1 MRLRSRFAIWGAK
14 LTCAVIRFLDRGSG
28 SSFPGLIARRI
39 DPDILSVMSGMVRKK
54 IIAVTGTNG
63 KTTTNSI
70 LYHALRAEGRKV
82 LYNSMGA
89 NLLDGV
95 ITAFVLAAGK
105 SGRLDIDYACIEV
118 DEIASTNIF
127 PKLKPDCVLVTNIFR
142 DQLDRTGEV
151 EMTCGKI
158 RQALRE
164 VPEATLVLNVDDIC
178 SWMLHTGCRNRIVT
192 YGISERIAE
201 DIPIGASEMIFCPVC
216 GKRLEYVFFQYGQL
230 GVYHCPECGLE
241 RPQPGIAAADIVWM
255 DGCCSYTVDG
265 MRIVSGAKTPYN
277 VYNTLSA
284 YAALLGADAPREKF
298 GETVGSFDYGNQ
310 RESLFII
317 NNARVQLCLAKN
329 PVGFQ
334 QKLFQLSKDPEPK
347 DVVIQINDTELDGE
361 DVSWLWDVD
370 YHYLA
375 DVNAA
380 RVITGGARCDDM
392 GLCLKNNGIPCD
404 STRDIGRTVEELIAA
419 DSKNLYIITNY
430 SDLYRLNRMLGAL
443 ESAWKEGVVL

>member
-1 MRLRSRFAIWGAK
+1 M
-14 LTCAVIRFLDRGSG
+14 TCVVIRFLDRGSG
-28 SSFPGLIARRI
+28 SSFPGFIARRI
-39 DPDILSVMSGMVRKK
+39 DPDILSVMSDMVRKK
-54 IIAVTGTNG
+54 VIAVTGTNG

-70 LYHALRAEGRKV
+70 LYHTLRAEGQKV

-118 DEIASTNIF
+118 DEIASPNIF

-178 SWMLHTGCRNRIVT
+178 SWMLHTGCRNRMIT

-201 DIPIGASEMIFCPVC
+201 DIPIGASELMFCPVC
-216 GKRLEYVFFQYGQL
+216 GKRLEYIFSQYGQL

-255 DGCCSYTVDG
+255 DGSYSYTLDG
-265 MRIVSGAKTPYN
+265 MRIVSGAKMPYN

-284 YAALLGADAPREKF
+284 YAALLGADAPRDKF
-298 GETVGSFDYGNQ
+298 GAVIESFDYGNQ

-317 NNARVQLCLAKN
+317 NNTRVQLCLAKN
-329 PVGFQ
+329 PIGFQ
-334 QKLFQLSKDPEPK
+334 QKLFQLLMDPETK

-370 YHYLA
+370 YHYFA

-392 GLCLKNNGIPCD
+392 GLCLKYNGIPCD
-404 STRDIGRTVEELIAA
+404 STRDIGRTVEELIAT

-430 SDLYRLNRMLGAL
+430 SDLYRINRMLGEL

>member
-1 MRLRSRFAIWGAK
+1 MRLRSRLAIWSAK
-14 LTCAVIRFLDRGSG
+14 LTCAVIRFLNRGSG
-28 SSFPGLIARRI
+28 SSFPGAVARWI
-39 DPDILSVMSGMVRKK
+39 DPNILSVMSGMVRKK

-70 LYHALRAEGRKV
+70 LYHSLRAEGQKV
-82 LYNSMGA
+82 LYNRMGA

-95 ITAFVLAAGK
+95 ITAFVLAAEK

-118 DEIASTNIF
+118 DEIASTNVF
-127 PKLKPDCVLVTNIFR
+127 PGLKPDCVLVTNIFR

-151 EMTCGKI
+151 EMVCDRI
-158 RQALRE
+158 CRALKE
-164 VPEATLVLNVDDIC
+164 VPEAVLVLNMDDIC
-178 SWMLHTGCRNRIVT
+178 SWMLRTGCRNRMVT

-230 GVYHCPECGLE
+230 GVYHCPNCGLE
-241 RPQPGIAAADIVWM
+241 RPKPEIALADIAWM
-255 DGCCSYTVDG
+255 DGSCSYTLDG
-265 MRIVSGAKTPYN
+265 MRIRSGAKTPYN

-284 YAALLGADAPREKF
+284 YAALIGADAPREKF
-298 GETVGSFDYGNQ
+298 GEVIEGFDYGNQ
-310 RESLFII
+310 RENLFTI

-334 QKLFQLSKDPEPK
+334 QKLFLILKDPEPK
-347 DVVIQINDTELDGE
+347 NVLIQINDTKLDGE

-370 YHYLA
+370 YRCLA

-380 RVITGGARCDDM
+380 RVITGGARSDDM
-392 GLCLKNNGIPCD
+392 SLCLKYNGIPCD
-404 STRDIGRTVEELIAA
+404 STRDIGRTVERLIAT
-419 DSKNLYIITNY
+419 DNKKIYIITNY
-430 SDLYRLNRMLGAL
+430 SGLYRINRMLGKL
-443 ESAWKEGVVL
+443 ETAWKEGAVS